1 MTARTPLADLSKLGT
16 LPDDELERARAVAMA
31 ALTPRQ
37 LAFVEGKLA
46 GKTSTEAAEAAG
58 YSRAHAKRI
67 GFRVVKGRGVAEAI
81 ALGREA
87 ANRRAA
93 LTIEDVRF
101 RFQAIYRA
109 SLAAGDLTNANR
121 ALEQLARLG
130 GLYPEQ
136 AFRLTVAR
144 DAADMREATP
154 EELEILARVVHEQK
168 ALPSARAV
176 VEVEPVHDQE
186 EAPDAA

>member
-1 MTARTPLADLSKLGT
+1 MKRTPLANLAELGKLE
-16 LPDDELERARAVAMA
+16 DDELEHARAVAMA
-31 ALTPRQ
+31 ALSERQ
-37 LAFVEGKLA
+37 RLFVEAKLA
-46 GKTSTEAAEAAG
+46 GKTTTQAAEAAG
-58 YSRAHAKRI
+58 YSSAKRM
-67 GFRVVKGRGVAEAI
+67 GFKVIRGHGVAEAI
-81 ALGREA
+81 AIGREA

-109 SLAAGDLTNANR
+109 AIAAGDLTNANR

-144 DAADMREATP
+144 DAMDLREASP
-154 EELEILARVVHEQK
+154 EELEVLARVVHEAK
-168 ALPSARAV
+168 ALPPSQAV
-176 VEVEPVHDQE
+176 VEVESVPVQE
-186 EAPDAA
+186 EEPDAA